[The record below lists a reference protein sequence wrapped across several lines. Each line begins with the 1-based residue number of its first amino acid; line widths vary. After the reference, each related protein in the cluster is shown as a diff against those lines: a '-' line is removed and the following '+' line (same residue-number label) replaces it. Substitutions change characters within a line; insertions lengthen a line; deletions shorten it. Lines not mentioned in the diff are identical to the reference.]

1 MNSRLAVIVVTLT
14 CSSLCMTPPDIAL
27 PKAHADESETLNLL
41 VQAVVDAPDPTTKA
55 ALLQG
60 VLAGLAGRRNV
71 PAPEKWKD
79 ARDGLLKSRNDEVRD
94 LATQLAAI
102 FGDAKAME
110 TALAVVRNKTL
121 DLAQRRSALRTL
133 LEQRS
138 SEASDLLEELLD
150 EKDFALDAIRGYSI
164 VENAAAPKILL
175 GRYAKMSD
183 ELKQAVI
190 ETLATRRLYATALV
204 KALESKRVTNEEI
217 PTHVARSLKDL
228 LGKEFTDA
236 YGEVRE
242 LAQDREKLI
251 AKYRKLITDEA
262 VADADVNRGRQVFQ
276 KTCGAC
282 HVMYDAGGKI
292 GPDLTG
298 SNRAN
303 LDYFLLNSVDPS
315 YDVPEGYRMVQILTY
330 DDRAVNGVLAEED
343 DTRIVLKTVEQ
354 PRLTIA
360 KDDIAVRKIS
370 SKSMMPDGQLDAM
383 KPQQILDLVKYL
395 RTTEQV
401 ALPK

>member
-1 MNSRLAVIVVTLT
+1 MNSRLAVIVLTLACCNFCT
-14 CSSLCMTPPDIAL
+14 TFSHSIR
-27 PKAHADESETLNLL
+27 ADESETLNLL

-79 ARDGLLKSRNDEVRD
+79 ARDSLLKSENDEVRD

-102 FGDAKAME
+102 FGDTKAME
-110 TALAVVRNKTL
+110 TALAVVRNRTL
-121 DLAQRRSALRTL
+121 DLTQRRTALRTL

-138 SEASDLLEELLD
+138 SEASNLLKELLD
-150 EKDFALDAIRGYSI
+150 EEGFALDAIRGYSI
-164 VENAAAPKILL
+164 VENTAAPKILL
-175 GRYAKMSD
+175 ARYPKMSD
-183 ELKQAVI
+183 ELKQAVV

-204 KALESKRVTNEEI
+204 KALETKQLRSEEI

-228 LGKEFTDA
+228 LGKEFTNA

-251 AKYRKLITDEA
+251 AKYKKLLTEEA
-262 VADADVNRGRQVFQ
+262 VAAADVHRGRQVFQ

-282 HVMYDAGGKI
+282 HVMYNAGGKI

-315 YDVPEGYRMVQILTY
+315 YDVPEGYRMVQILTF

>member
-14 CSSLCMTPPDIAL
+14 CSSLCMTPPNTAF
-27 PKAHADESETLNLL
+27 PEAHADESETLNLL

-79 ARDGLLKSRNDEVRD
+79 ARDGLLKSENDEVRD

-150 EKDFALDAIRGYSI
+150 EKNFALDAIRGYSI

-204 KALESKRVTNEEI
+204 KALKSKRVTNEEI

-315 YDVPEGYRMVQILTY
+315 YDVPEGYRMVQILTF

>member
-1 MNSRLAVIVVTLT
+1 MNSHLAVIVLTLA
-14 CSSLCMTPPDIAL
+14 CSNLCTTLNQAL
-27 PKAHADESETLNLL
+27 RADELDTLNLL

-79 ARDGLLKSRNDEVRD
+79 ARDSLLKSENDEVRD

-110 TALAVVRNKTL
+110 TALAVVRNKSF
-121 DLAQRRSALRTL
+121 DMAQRRSALRTL

-138 SEASDLLEELLD
+138 SEASELLEELLN

-164 VENAAAPKILL
+164 VENTTAPKILL
-175 GRYAKMSD
+175 GRYPKMSD

-204 KALESKRVTNEEI
+204 KALETKLLRSEEI

-228 LGKEFTDA
+228 LGKEFTNA

-251 AKYRKLITDEA
+251 AKYRKLITDKA
-262 VADADVNRGRQVFQ
+262 VGAADVHRGRQVFQ
-276 KTCGAC
+276 KTCGSC

-315 YDVPEGYRMVQILTY
+315 YDVPEGYRMVQILTF